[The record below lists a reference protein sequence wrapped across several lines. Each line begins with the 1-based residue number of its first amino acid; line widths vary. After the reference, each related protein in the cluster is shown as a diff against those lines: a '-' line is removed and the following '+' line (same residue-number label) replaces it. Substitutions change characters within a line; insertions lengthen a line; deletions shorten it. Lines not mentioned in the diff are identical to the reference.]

1 MAAEPIERDTPSMER
16 IDSPQIGF
24 GIGLQN
30 GRSMLELGEGRAQE
44 RNLVTN
50 YRDRAKQ
57 HAFDYSY
64 VSGVRA

>member
-1 MAAEPIERDTPSMER
+1 MER
-16 IDSPQIGF
+16 IASPQIGF